1 VAGFFGARLSA
12 RLGIGRL
19 LVLTGAATTIGFLMV
34 AHLPATGSYSP
45 VLAAVTLIGFGT
57 AGTSFGAT
65 VTASAGM
72 ADEDQGLVGGV
83 INTARQ
89 VGAAFGAALL
99 LAIAEGAGGEGG
111 VANVVGDRH
120 AMLAGAGAG
129 AVATL
134 VAWRGA
140 RSAEESERDLTFTRN
155 TGRTHA
161 TSNARP

>member
-1 VAGFFGARLSA
+1 
-12 RLGIGRL
+12 
-19 LVLTGAATTIGFLMV
+19 
-34 AHLPATGSYSP
+34 

-57 AGTSFGAT
+57 AGTAFGAT

-99 LAIAEGAGGEGG
+99 LAIAEGAGGAGG
-111 VANVVGDRH
+111 VVTVVGDRR

-134 VAWRGA
+134 VAWRSA
-140 RSAEESERDLTFTRN
+140 RTADAARRNLTLTRN
-155 TGRTHA
+155 IGRNHA